1 MADKTKSIKWIVVG
15 LILLGLIVVMGI
27 ASIYI
32 DLIWFKSVQYITVF
46 WKILLTKGLI
56 ILFYTAV
63 FFVLS
68 FLNLSYARRF
78 APEFQVEISQEEL
91 ERPEIQLYKSLQNI
105 KINKKLIFW
114 FSLILALFIGFPEGA
129 NWEKILIYLNR
140 TSFGITDPV
149 FNRDIGFYMFSLPF
163 WEHVRNWL
171 SFTLTMITVLVGAI
185 YILKK
190 AVKYEYKKL
199 MIETPVKVHL
209 SLLIGLIFILKSWQY
224 WLNIHKIFYSTRGV
238 IFGAGYT
245 EIHANL
251 LAFRILMVLALACAA
266 LFFVTAR
273 RKDWKLPISGWI
285 VLMGVSILLGGIY
298 PEIIHRAV
306 VLPNESTKE
315 RPYILNN
322 IEATRMAYG
331 LDKIKEEE
339 FPVKE
344 EISFEDIEKN
354 KETIGNIR
362 LWDWRP
368 VQQTLKQIQ
377 AIRLYYDF
385 YSVDID
391 RYYINGTYQQV
402 IISPRELDSAKIPE
416 QARTWINERLTYTH
430 GYGVVVSP
438 VNKISGEGLPEL
450 LIKDIPPVS
459 SINITITRP
468 EIYYGEVT
476 KGYVVVKTKAK
487 EFDYPKGD
495 DNVYSTYEGSGGLP
509 VSSLWRRI
517 LFSIKYSNPQILL
530 TTNFTPESR
539 IMIYRNIQERVKKV
553 APFLSYDNDPYIV
566 ISKEGKLFWIQDAYT
581 ISNNYPYSTP
591 FVAPFTTPFKGYF
604 NYIRNSVKVIIDAYN
619 GTMDFYIMDQKDPL
633 VKVYQNIFPQLFKNF
648 DQMPDDLKEHL
659 RYPKDLFQ
667 VQAELYSTYH
677 MLDADVFYNKEDYW
691 NIPNEIYAENVIKVE
706 PYYIVTKLP
715 GQQKEEFI
723 LMTPFAPS
731 TKDNMI
737 AWLAAKNDQPEY
749 GNLIVYK
756 FPKEKLI
763 YGPMQIEARIDQDSD
778 ISQQL
783 TLWGQKGSTVIR
795 GNLLVIPIE
804 KSIIYVEPL
813 YLRAEKGEIPEL
825 KKVIVSNGSDVMMG
839 NNLEEALEKLFA
851 RTFTEKEAEV
861 TVTGGEKTLRDLVQ
875 EAAGYFENAQ
885 GFARTGDW
893 AKYGEE
899 LKKLENTLNLLEE
912 MSTRE

>member
-1 MADKTKSIKWIVVG
+1 MANKTKSIKWIIIG

-32 DLIWFKSVQYITVF
+32 DLIWFKSVQYIAVF
-46 WKILLTKGLI
+46 WKILLTKGI
-56 ILFYTAV
+56 VMLFFIAV

-78 APEFQVEISQEEL
+78 APEFQVEISQDEF

-105 KINKKLIFW
+105 KVNKKLVFW
-114 FSLILALFIGFPEGA
+114 FSLIVAIFMGFSEGA

-140 TSFGITDPV
+140 TSFGITDPI
-149 FNRDIGFYMFSLPF
+149 FNRDVGFYMFSLPF
-163 WEHVRNWL
+163 WEYVRNWL
-171 SFTLTMITVLVGAI
+171 SFALTIITVVVGAI

-199 MIETPVKVHL
+199 IIETPVKVHL
-209 SLLIGLIFILKSWQY
+209 SLLIGLILILKSWQY
-224 WLNIHKIFYSTRGV
+224 WLNIYKILYSTRGV

-251 LAFRILMVLALACAA
+251 LALRILMILALACAA
-266 LFFVTAR
+266 LFLVTAR
-273 RKDWKLPISGWI
+273 RQDWKLP
-285 VLMGVSILLGGIY
+285 VLGLAVLIGVSILLRGIY

-322 IEATRMAYG
+322 IEATRIAYG

-344 EISFEDIEKN
+344 GISFEDLVKN
-354 KETIGNIR
+354 EETIGNIR

-368 VQQTLKQIQ
+368 IKQTLKQIQ

-391 RYYINGTYQQV
+391 RYHLNGTYQQV
-402 IISPRELDSAKIPE
+402 MISPRELDSAKIPE

-430 GYGVVVSP
+430 GYGVAVNP
-438 VNKISGEGLPEL
+438 VNKISGEGLPYL

-459 SINITITRP
+459 SVDLTITRP
-468 EIYYGEVT
+468 EIYYGEIT

-517 LFSIKYSNPQILL
+517 LFSIKYSNLQILL

-591 FVAPFTTPFKGYF
+591 LKNGYF

-619 GTMDFYIMDQKDPL
+619 GTMDFYIIDQKDPL

-648 DQMPDDLKEHL
+648 DQMPEDLKEHI

-691 NIPNEIYAENVIKVE
+691 NIPNEIYAENEIKVE

-715 GQQKEEFI
+715 GHQREEFI
-723 LMTPFAPS
+723 LMTPFTPS

-749 GNLIVYK
+749 GDLIVYK

-763 YGPMQIEARIDQDSD
+763 YGPMQIEARIDQDSE

-825 KKVIVSNGSDVMMG
+825 KKVIVSNGFDVMMG
-839 NNLEEALEKLFA
+839 DNLEDALEKLFA
-851 RTFTEKEAEV
+851 RTFEEKEAV
-861 TVTGGEKTLRDLVQ
+861 VTGEEKTLKDLVK

-885 GFARTGDW
+885 GFAREGDW

-912 MSTRE
+912 MSARE

>member
-1 MADKTKSIKWIVVG
+1 MMANKKKNIKWIIIG
-15 LILLGLIVVMGI
+15 LILLVVIIVGAI

-32 DLIWFKSVQYITVF
+32 DLIWFKSVQYIAVF
-46 WKILLTKGLI
+46 WKILLTKGVVM
-56 ILFYTAV
+56 LFFAAV
-63 FFVLS
+63 FFILS

-78 APEFQVEISQEEL
+78 APEFQVEISQDEF

-105 KINKKLIFW
+105 KVNKKLVFW
-114 FSLILALFIGFPEGA
+114 FSLIIALFMGFSEGA

-163 WEHVRNWL
+163 WEYVRNWL
-171 SFTLTMITVLVGAI
+171 SFALTIITVVVGAI

-199 MIETPVKVHL
+199 IIETPVKVHL
-209 SLLIGLIFILKSWQY
+209 SLLVGLILILKSWQY
-224 WLNIHKIFYSTRGV
+224 WLNIYKILYSTRGV

-245 EIHANL
+245 EIHATL
-251 LAFRILMVLALACAA
+251 LALRILMVLALACAV

-273 RKDWKLPISGWI
+273 RQDWKLPILGLI

-306 VLPNESTKE
+306 VLPNESSKE

-322 IEATRMAYG
+322 IEATRAAYG

-339 FPVKE
+339 FPVKD

-362 LWDWRP
+362 LWDWSP
-368 VQQTLKQIQ
+368 LQQTLKQIQ

-385 YSVDID
+385 YSVDVD
-391 RYYINGTYQQV
+391 RYYFNGTYQQV
-402 IISPRELDSAKIPE
+402 IISPRELDKDKIPE
-416 QARTWINERLTYTH
+416 KARTWVNEVLTYTH
-430 GYGVVVSP
+430 GYGVVVNP

-459 SINITITRP
+459 SVNITITRP
-468 EIYYGEVT
+468 EIYYGEIT
-476 KGYVVVKTKAK
+476 KDYVVVKTKAK

-495 DNVYSTYEGSGGLP
+495 DNVYSTYEGSGGLL

-517 LFSIKYSNPQILL
+517 LFSIKYSNLQILL

-539 IMIYRNIQERVKKV
+539 IMIYRNIQERVRKV

-591 FVAPFTTPFKGYF
+591 FYTPFKGYL

-619 GTMDFYIMDQKDPL
+619 GTMNFYIVDQKDPL

-648 DQMPDDLKEHL
+648 DQMPDDLKEHI

-667 VQAELYSTYH
+667 IQAELYSTYH

-691 NIPNEIYAENVIKVE
+691 NIPNEIYAENEIKVE

-715 GQQKEEFI
+715 GHQREEFI
-723 LMTPFAPS
+723 LMTPFTPS
-731 TKDNMI
+731 SKDNMI

-749 GNLIVYK
+749 GDLIVYK

-763 YGPMQIEARIDQDSD
+763 YGPMQIEARIDQDSE

-825 KKVIVSNGSDVMMG
+825 KKVIVSNGSVVMMG
-839 NNLEEALEKLFA
+839 NNLEDALEKLFA
-851 RTFTEKEAEV
+851 RTFKEKEAV
-861 TVTGGEKTLRDLVQ
+861 VTGEEKTLKDLIK

-885 GFARTGDW
+885 GFAREGDW

-912 MSTRE
+912 MSARE

>member
-1 MADKTKSIKWIVVG
+1 MANKAKNLKWIIIGIIFLVV
-15 LILLGLIVVMGI
+15 IIVGAI

-32 DLIWFKSVQYITVF
+32 DLIWFKSVQYVTVF
-46 WKILLTKGLI
+46 WKILLTKGI
-56 ILFYTAV
+56 VMLFFAAV

-68 FLNLSYARRF
+68 FINLSFARRF
-78 APEFQVEISQEEL
+78 APEFQVEISQDEF

-105 KINKKLIFW
+105 QVNKKFVLW
-114 FSLILALFIGFPEGA
+114 FSLIVALFMGFSEGSS
-129 NWEKILIYLNR
+129 WEKILIYLNR
-140 TSFGITDPV
+140 TSFGIADPI

-163 WEHVRNWL
+163 WEFVRNWL
-171 SFTLTMITVLVGAI
+171 SFALTLITVAVAAI
-185 YILKK
+185 YVIKK
-190 AVKYEYKKL
+190 AVKYESKKL
-199 MIETPVKVHL
+199 IIETPVKMHL
-209 SLLIGLIFILKSWQY
+209 SLLIGLILILKSWQY
-224 WLNIHKIFYSTRGV
+224 WLNTFKILYSTRGV

-251 LAFRILMVLALACAA
+251 LALRVLMVVALICAA
-266 LFFVTAR
+266 LFFATAR
-273 RKDWKLPISGWI
+273 KENWKLP
-285 VLMGVSILLGGIY
+285 VLGLAVLIGVSILLGGIY
-298 PEIIHRAV
+298 PEIMQRAI

-322 IEATRMAYG
+322 IEATRLAYG

-354 KETIGNIR
+354 GETIGNIR

-368 VQQTLKQIQ
+368 IKQTLKQIQ

-385 YSVDID
+385 NSVDMD
-391 RYYINGTYQQV
+391 RYYFNGNYQQV
-402 IISPRELDSAKIPE
+402 MVSPRELNSAKIPE
-416 QARTWINERLTYTH
+416 QARTWINEKLVYTH
-430 GYGVVVSP
+430 GYGVVVNP
-438 VNKISGEGLPEL
+438 VNKISGEGLPYL

-459 SINITITRP
+459 SVDLTITRP
-468 EIYYGEVT
+468 EIYYGEIT
-476 KGYVVVKTKAK
+476 EGYVIVKTKAK

-495 DNVYSTYEGSGGLP
+495 ENVYSTYVGSGGLP

-530 TTNFTPESR
+530 TTNFTRESR
-539 IMIYRNIQERVKKV
+539 IMIYRNIQGRVNKV
-553 APFLSYDNDPYIV
+553 APFLGYDNDPYMV

-581 ISNNYPYSTP
+581 ISSNYPYSTP
-591 FVAPFTTPFKGYF
+591 LKGDF
-604 NYIRNSVKVIIDAYN
+604 NYIRNSVKVVIDAYN
-619 GTMDFYIMDQKDPL
+619 GTMDFYIVDQKDPL

-648 DQMPDDLKEHL
+648 DQMPENLKEHI

-677 MLDADVFYNKEDYW
+677 MMDPDVFYNKEDYW
-691 NIPNEIYAENVIKVE
+691 NVPNEIYAENEIRME

-715 GQQKEEFI
+715 GHDREEFI
-723 LMTPFAPS
+723 LMTPFTPS
-731 TKDNMI
+731 TKNNMI

-749 GNLIVYK
+749 GNLVVYK

-763 YGPMQIEARIDQDSD
+763 FGPMQIEARIDQDSE

-813 YLRAEKGEIPEL
+813 YLRAETGEIPEL
-825 KKVIVSNGSDVMMG
+825 KRVIVSNGSDVVIG
-839 NNLEEALEKLFA
+839 NNLEDALEKLFA
-851 RTFTEKEAEV
+851 RTFKEKEV
-861 TVTGGEKTLRDLVQ
+861 IVTGEEKTLKDLIK

-885 GFARTGDW
+885 KFAGEGNW
-893 AKYGEE
+893 SKYGEE
-899 LKKLENTLNLLEE
+899 LQKLEQTLKLLEE
-912 MSTRE
+912 ASQRE

>member
-1 MADKTKSIKWIVVG
+1 MVNKAKNLRWIIIG
-15 LILLGLIVVMGI
+15 LILLVLLVVSGF

-32 DLIWFKSVQYITVF
+32 NLIWFKSVQYIAVF
-46 WKILLTKGLI
+46 WKILLTKGVVM
-56 ILFYTAV
+56 LFFAAV

-68 FLNLSYARRF
+68 FINLSFARRF
-78 APEFQVEISQEEL
+78 APEFKVEISQDEF

-105 KINKKLIFW
+105 QINKKLVFW
-114 FSLILALFIGFPEGA
+114 FSLIIALFMGFSEGA
-129 NWEKILIYLNR
+129 NWEKILIYLNK
-140 TSFGITDPV
+140 TSFGITDPI

-163 WEHVRNWL
+163 WEFVRNWL
-171 SFTLTMITVLVGAI
+171 SFALTFITVVVGAI
-185 YILKK
+185 YVFKRAI
-190 AVKYEYKKL
+190 KYEYKKL
-199 MIETPVKVHL
+199 IIETPVKVHL
-209 SLLIGLIFILKSWQY
+209 SLLIGLILILKSWQY
-224 WLNIHKIFYSTRGV
+224 WLNAYKILYSTRGV

-251 LAFRILMVLALACAA
+251 LALRILMVLALACAV

-273 RKDWKLPISGWI
+273 KENWKLPLLGLV
-285 VLMGVSILLGGIY
+285 VLIGVSILMGGVY
-298 PEIIHRAV
+298 PEIVQRAI
-306 VLPNESTKE
+306 VLPNEGTKE

-322 IEATRMAYG
+322 IEATRLAYG

-354 KETIGNIR
+354 EETIRNIR

-368 VQQTLKQIQ
+368 IKQTLRQIQ

-385 YSVDID
+385 YSVDMD
-391 RYYINGTYQQV
+391 RYYFNGNYQQV
-402 IISPRELDSAKIPE
+402 MVSPRELNTDKIPE
-416 QARTWINERLTYTH
+416 RARTWINEVLTYTH
-430 GYGVVVSP
+430 GYGVVVNP
-438 VNKISGEGLPEL
+438 VNKISGEGLPYL

-459 SINITITRP
+459 SVNLDITRP
-468 EIYYGEVT
+468 EIYYGEIT
-476 KGYVVVKTKAK
+476 KGYVIVKTKAK

-495 DNVYSTYEGSGGLP
+495 ENVYSTYAGNGGMP

-530 TTNFTPESR
+530 TTNLTPESR
-539 IMIYRNIQERVKKV
+539 IMINRNIQERVKKV
-553 APFLSYDNDPYIV
+553 APFLSYDKDPYMV

-581 ISNNYPYSTP
+581 ISSNYPYSTP
-591 FVAPFTTPFKGYF
+591 IRGGYF

-619 GTMDFYIMDQKDPL
+619 GTMDFYIVDQKDPL
-633 VKVYQNIFPQLFKNF
+633 IMVYKNIFPQLFKNF
-648 DQMPDDLKEHL
+648 DQMPGDLKEHI

-667 VQAELYSTYH
+667 AQAELYSTYH
-677 MLDADVFYNKEDYW
+677 MMDPDVFYNKEDYW
-691 NIPNEIYAENVIKVE
+691 EIPNELYGEDEIKME
-706 PYYIVTKLP
+706 PYYIITKLP
-715 GQQKEEFI
+715 GHEKEEFI
-723 LMTPFAPS
+723 LMTPFTPS
-731 TKDNMI
+731 MKNNMI

-763 YGPMQIEARIDQDSD
+763 YGPMQIEARIDQDSE

-804 KSIIYVEPL
+804 ESILYVEPL

-825 KKVIVSNGSDVMMG
+825 KRVIVSNGSDVMIG
-839 NNLEEALEKLFA
+839 KDLGDALEKLFVRA
-851 RTFTEKEAEV
+851 FEGREIVITGEEKDLKDLIKEA
-861 TVTGGEKTLRDLVQ
+861 GEYYEKAQ
-875 EAAGYFENAQ
+875 EY
-885 GFARTGDW
+885 AREGNW
-893 AKYGEE
+893 GKYGEE
-899 LKKLENTLNLLEE
+899 LQKLEQTLKLLEE
-912 MSTRE
+912 ISERE